1 MEIDGLVTG
10 LLLGGS
16 LLMLGFGL
24 KKPLVGGAAAL
35 IVFLVTLLSKIA
47 GFVFFPIGAFALLMA
62 MSPNGSDTPGRQ
74 GTGYC
79 VTACAGPLAGRQFYL
94 TERSPILDFGRG
106 NDCSVR
112 VPADT
117 KGVSTHHCRLTLQ
130 NGRVYLSD
138 SGSTYGTF
146 YGNPIRRLTPQS
158 PAELGNGSEF
168 WLASNQIVFRIN
180 RIN

>member
-1 MEIDGLVTG
+1 MEIEGLVIG

-35 IVFLVTLLSKIA
+35 IVFLVTLLSKAA
-47 GFVFFPIGAFALLMA
+47 GFVLFPIGVFAMLMT
-62 MSPNGSDTPGRQ
+62 MDPTGTGTTGRPGR
-74 GTGYC
+74 GYC
-79 VTACAGPLAGRQFYL
+79 VTACAGPLTGSQFYL

-106 NDCSVR
+106 TDCTVR

-117 KGVSTHHCRLTLQ
+117 KGVSTHHCRLMLQ
-130 NGRVYLSD
+130 DGRVYLSD

-146 YGNPIRRLTPQS
+146 YGNPIRRLTPQT
-158 PAELGNGSEF
+158 PAELGIGSEF
-168 WLASNQIVFRIN
+168 WLASNQIVFRIS